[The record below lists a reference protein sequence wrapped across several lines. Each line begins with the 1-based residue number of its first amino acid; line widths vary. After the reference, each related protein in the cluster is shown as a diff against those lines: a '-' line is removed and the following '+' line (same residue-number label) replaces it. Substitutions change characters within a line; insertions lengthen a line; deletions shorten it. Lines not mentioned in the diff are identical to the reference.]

1 MTTSPTAQQHGT
13 ISTAELAQQ
22 YLDAAWNRGD
32 ATALGA
38 LASAD
43 LEVSF
48 PLLPDVVRGLEA
60 FTQVLQQ
67 MRAGLP
73 DLHFDFHPVATEGD
87 TAVVRWEAA
96 GTHTGRLLG
105 LPATGRAV
113 RWSGISVVEVANGRV
128 AREWG
133 EEDAMGLFRQLGVG
147 SR

>member
-1 MTTSPTAQQHGT
+1 MTTRPIAQHAAT
-13 ISTAELAQQ
+13 STTELAQQ
-22 YLDAAWNRGD
+22 YLEAAWNRGD
-32 ATALGA
+32 ATALDA
-38 LASAD
+38 LATAD

-48 PLLPDVVRGLEA
+48 PLLPDVVRGLDS
-60 FTQVLQQ
+60 FRQVLQG

-73 DLHFDFHPVATEGD
+73 DLRFDFHPVATQGD

-96 GTHTGRLLG
+96 GTHTGPLLG

-113 RWSGISVVEVANGRV
+113 RWSGLSVVEVANGRV